1 MVNLRN
7 DLELLTVNSNGQSL
21 KRSLLQ
27 SRDALA
33 SGIPVHSSR
42 LFFWHALNPAMC
54 ATPSLLYG
62 QIK

>member
-7 DLELLTVNSNGQSL
+7 DLELLTVNSNGHQSL

-33 SGIPVHSSR
+33 SGIPVHSS
-42 LFFWHALNPAMC
+42 HP
-54 ATPSLLYG
+54 LLARA
-62 QIK
+62 